1 MAKDNSWMDKVKGG
15 SRTSSY
21 TEKKKPKKK
30 KGKPSAYNL
39 LGGVSAEA
47 ARNMKDAE
55 IKKKSY

>member
-21 TEKKKPKKK
+21 TKKKKPKK

>member
-1 MAKDNSWMDKVKGG
+1 MAKDYSWMDKTGG
-15 SRTSSY
+15 GKRASSY
-21 TEKKKPKKK
+21 TKKAKKK
-30 KGKPSAYNL
+30 KTRPSAYNL